1 MNGPDKNTFSVDKL
15 LTYGPEMTYGE
26 SYWLAPKEETREG
39 KKKRSPEFVLD
50 LGRKKLV
57 NTVELVNTPHN
68 NPENRS
74 MGKFK
79 VFLSDSSDGPWGE
92 DQEVVS
98 GSLENSREQ
107 TDPRPVKRFFFKE
120 RKARFVKFQ
129 QKSFYGDGGGLRYFA
144 VIDSGKTRLHCPLL
158 SVIII
163 ELN

>member
-92 DQEVVS
+92 VVH
-98 GSLENSREQ
+98 GTLEDSREQ
-107 TDPRPVKRFFFKE
+107 TDENPVKRFPFEKTE
-120 RKARFVKFQ
+120 ARFVRFQ
-129 QKSFYGDGGGLRYFA
+129 QISCYGGGGGLQYLGVNLTIA
-144 VIDSGKTRLHCPLL
+144 GDTRLL
-158 SVIII
+158 SRIIKPERFKSSI
-163 ELN
+163 